1 MHPLPLRP
9 IFTPGHHLWLC
20 IAVAGALALS
30 TSATAATECARETPL
45 PAEVYLIAP
54 GSEVPEA
61 IAGFAGI
68 WSGEEVDERGSL
80 CHTLV
85 VEEILANG
93 YARVIF
99 SVGTS
104 AAWDVRLPWFL
115 RATGRVVD
123 GELRVQLSLPTPGVP
138 PLKLIYRVTGETL
151 QVGQE
156 GDDWSTPLTRL
167 ADVSQVGCGPPTAG
181 PLPPPA
187 ASGPRDRLTAADLLA
202 PDSGHRPAFERR
214 GLHQV
219 ILGPVHN
226 AYFMPMGQAAPA
238 RHALQGTVTVG
249 FSHMFRARHGCTA
262 LGATMPGFS
271 VAFFSQGEH
280 LVPVVRDILEPPGTR
295 SHGTLILSPGRVWS
309 EPGDGGLSR
318 ASLPFVLIEYPATH
332 NGLATFLYDDTR
344 VSAWRFQIVQENV
357 PWGYKYDGWGQASM
371 SYTPGPIPE
380 EEALRAR
387 FAGELQQQ
395 TPIRPWA
402 DLVAS
407 VGAPELEHFDGDTA
421 PTDLKASGVIM
432 DGVLYLRGCE
442 TRSGPYPYCREMR
455 HSVFSVTKSLGAA
468 VTLLRLAQRYGDRVF
483 DLKIKDYV
491 TVTAAHDGW
500 ERVTFRDALN
510 MATGIGENW
519 PQREP
524 NHPFADE
531 DKSPKHFRWNS
542 ARTAQEKLDI
552 GFSFGQYPW
561 GSGEVLRYLDI
572 NTFVLAAAMDS
583 FLTRQAGSKP
593 SLWDMVVT
601 EIFQPLGI
609 FQLPILHTQE
619 AAGERG
625 LPQLNYGLYPT
636 IDDLAKLSIFLQH
649 GGQHHGQQLL
659 SAAKLAEALY
669 KTDAKGLPSGWTGN
683 RFGEGRYHLSF
694 WSVPYRTASGC
705 FFQIPFMAGGG
716 GNIVMLLPNGLSAF
730 RIADGDHCDVDT
742 MVLAGEAIRPFPCP
756 AGSEE
761 TSPPGRQPLPASKL
775 RTELAG
781 HTLYSDP
788 MHIMHMYPMCC
799 GHVTLFV
806 AADGVLYG
814 TLKAEP
820 DLGTWHDVGRWQ
832 MTADGQLCSQWH
844 VWDGQRERCFAVYRE
859 GETFE
864 LELKDRFAKE
874 VYRRVP
880 GNPEGY

>member
-138 PLKLIYRVTGETL
+138 PLKLIYRVAGETL
-151 QVGQE
+151 QVRQE

-262 LGATMPGFS
+262 LGATMPGFT

-730 RIADGDHCDVDT
+730 RIADGDHYDVDT